1 MDAGGRSC
9 HHRNAGVAS
18 EQVTS
23 KFAFPMHGAA
33 GNGGPVHCAAH
44 IPLASPGSAAAIA
57 KRPWNE
63 SRGAAFGLYGG
74 RTTTAG

>member
-1 MDAGGRSC
+1 M
-9 HHRNAGVAS
+9 
-18 EQVTS
+18 S
-23 KFAFPMHGAA
+23 KFTFLIHGAA
-33 GNGGPVHCAAH
+33 GNGDPVHRAAH

-63 SRGAAFGLYGG
+63 SRGAAFGHYGG